1 MAPVAIRAGRRVLIA
16 RRHRTP
22 VNAQLVRFHG
32 TRKRNLVLG
41 KKAGVRVTRAAS
53 LRQIFLRYRR
63 ARILRHQDLVH
74 RAVASLARRRLR
86 VAIFCSLGVDA
97 GSESFHLVVMA
108 SRAELRSKSR
118 SRQRFMRRPV
128 ATIACLRPQ
137 QRMHALRHIGG
148 LLRMAGGAIHFRN
161 SRGVRILLDIRM
173 AIGAIQYRVCARLVF
188 RFVDVE
194 AMAGF

>member
-1 MAPVAIRAGRRVLIA
+1 MIDLSAHRAPRKSHGSRGNPSRSPRSDCPPPPHARERSACTLPRDAQTESGAWRREAWRSRDMEPQVSGRFFFATGEL
-16 RRHRTP
+16 
-22 VNAQLVRFHG
+22 
-32 TRKRNLVLG
+32 
-41 KKAGVRVTRAAS
+41 
-53 LRQIFLRYRR
+53 
-63 ARILRHQDLVH
+63 RILRHQDLVH

-148 LLRMAGGAIHFRN
+148 LLRMAGGAEFTFA
-161 SRGVRILLDIRM
+161 IR
-173 AIGAIQYRVCARLVF
+173 
-188 RFVDVE
+188 
-194 AMAGF
+194 AG